1 MARLKTFRGL
11 SVKKQFKLE
20 NGMIRVKLYD
30 LDVSPE
36 DWDKFSGDTYFG
48 GEPRRDVAK
57 TNNTFCAEG
66 NNSDEH
72 QRNSSQNG
80 PAVRSRRPYGRR
92 AGSGKLAAG

>member
-1 MARLKTFRGL
+1 VARLKTFRGL

-36 DWDKFSGDTYFG
+36 DWDKFSGDTYFD
-48 GEPRRDVAK
+48 GEQRRDVAK

-66 NNSDEH
+66 KQDEY
-72 QRNSSQNG
+72 QRNSNQDG
-80 PAVRSRRPYGRR
+80 PAVRSHRSSGRR
-92 AGSGKLAAG
+92 AGSGKLAPR

>member
-36 DWDKFSGDTYFG
+36 DWAKFSGDTYFG
-48 GEPRRDVAK
+48 GEQRRDVAK
-57 TNNTFCAEG
+57 TNTFCAEG
-66 NNSDEH
+66 NNNDEY
-72 QRNSSQNG
+72 QRNSSGNDQ
-80 PAVRSRRPYGRR
+80 PVRPDRPSGRR
-92 AGSGKLAAG
+92 TGSGKLAPR